1 MRDEMGQWPDMIDGE
16 NPEQTGDTASEAS
29 DDAQGSGDQMQGD
42 PVQADPVQ
50 ADPVQAPLAHAPG
63 HAPPMR
69 TLLKQFSEEF
79 TDDVEPL
86 IGPVQ
91 GVADTLGAASPDLCI
106 QAVLPDLRD
115 LLHHVRALTEK
126 VAEQQA
132 YVLIFG
138 PLKSG
143 KSTFMN
149 AICSAYVSE
158 VTSLPAYPCIVNVT
172 HDSEPSFTVTRYDG
186 RSETY
191 TEQGDVYDVVQQAH
205 SDLMATIRRIE
216 DDGDDFDP
224 AIHMPQAIRTIDV
237 HLPTGDLSES
247 GAVLV
252 DTPGLYSRMKFGYD
266 RLTRDF
272 RNAAACAIFIVKTDN
287 LFLEQVFDEFHE
299 LLDLFSRVFLIVNL
313 DTTKQDLD
321 PSGLLVPSLEHDD
334 PGRIIDA
341 FTDLS
346 MSAPLKAAAEAG
358 RLQIYPV
365 DLLGAASARIRGV
378 SDGDHVERAHGQDNF
393 DVLLGDLTDYL
404 NSSEYLRAFL
414 NDSLR
419 RAGSLLDDLD
429 ELTSHEVVGE
439 LSAEADALEKARQQT
454 VARREA
460 VARLAAVNW
469 TEQTKALHRFL
480 ATQADQ
486 QADEVKRITGHAL
499 VGAIEAW
506 FENDASLASLRDSEI
521 EPLLNSCRT
530 QFIHFLRGEMT
541 QQLPGMRDAVSVT
554 DGILDDAAALEIDL
568 GALARRAMEDTS
580 PGATLVPVKS
590 NLGGEQIPVRR
601 GFWDWL
607 LMRSKTS
614 VRRRLFGPAGDP
626 SRRIPAAMKSK
637 RLADAGRAAME
648 DMTAEQFEVLLKDAT
663 THLPEELVTSYVANL
678 TGPLT
683 QAVTAKDEQTA
694 AKLAEIE
701 TRLAEIQRILA
712 EFELL
717 AGHVERTVAAVN
729 VLKERFDFEDIDPD
743 AASEPAGALDEPAD
757 EPADAVEADQ
767 GNDDDD
773 FDDIYAPYLAAASAL
788 PDRMAG
794 LAEDDEDDQG
804 EEDEPTPNAD
814 AEPAEELPLDAAEP
828 VVEDTAEPI
837 DDSTPGAADASFDVD
852 QADADDPLAEDA
864 GEEAP
869 DDDAEELPLE
879 FDVDQADA
887 DDPLAEDAGEEAP
900 DDDAEELP
908 LDAAEPVTEDAGAD
922 VPADEDSTTE
932 QAPADAEAPTDD
944 QDVDAPAS
952 EPQWHATAPDP
963 ADEFDTVI
971 DVESTEGESD
981 PTDDDLDD
989 VAPL

>member
-1 MRDEMGQWPDMIDGE
+1 MRNEMGQWPDAIDEE
-16 NPEQTGDTASEAS
+16 NTEQTTDAAAVA
-29 DDAQGSGDQMQGD
+29 DDAADGVQEQGDQASATQGD
-42 PVQADPVQ
+42 
-50 ADPVQAPLAHAPG
+50 APN

-79 TDDVEPL
+79 TDDVAPL
-86 IGPVQ
+86 IGPLH
-91 GVADTLGAASPDLCI
+91 GVAETLAGASSDLCI
-106 QAVLPDLRD
+106 QVVLPELRD

-172 HDSEPSFTVTRYDG
+172 HDLTPAFTVTRYDG
-186 RSETY
+186 RSEVY
-191 TEQGDVYDVVQQAH
+191 TEQGDVYGVVQQAH

-321 PSGLLVPSLEHDD
+321 PSGRLVPSLESND

-346 MSAPLKAAAEAG
+346 MSAPLKDAAEAG

-365 DLLGAASARIRGV
+365 DLLGAASARIRGALAH
-378 SDGDHVERAHGQDNF
+378 DEAERAHGQDNF

-429 ELTSHEVVGE
+429 ELTNHEAVAQ
-439 LSAEADALEKARQQT
+439 LSSEADALDKARLET
-454 VARREA
+454 IARREA
-460 VARLAAVNW
+460 VARLAAVDW
-469 TEQTKALHRFL
+469 TEQSKPLHRFL
-480 ATQADQ
+480 ATQASQ
-486 QADEVKRITGHAL
+486 QADDVRRITGHAL
-499 VGAIEAW
+499 VGAIETW
-506 FENDASLASLRDSEI
+506 LENDASLAALRDNEI

-541 QQLPGMRDAVSVT
+541 QQLPGMRDAISVT
-554 DGILDDAAALEIDL
+554 DSILRDASVLDIDL
-568 GALARRAMEDTS
+568 GALGRAAMEGAS

-590 NLGGEQIPVRR
+590 NLSGEQIPVRR

-626 SRRIPAAMKSK
+626 SRRIPAATKYK
-637 RLADAGRAAME
+637 RLADAGRTAME
-648 DMTAEQFEVLLKDAT
+648 DMTAEQFDVLLKDVT
-663 THLPEELVTSYVANL
+663 THLPEELVTSYVASFI
-678 TGPLT
+678 GPLT
-683 QAVTAKDEQTA
+683 QAVAAMDEQTT

-701 TRLAEIQRILA
+701 TRLAEIQRVLA
-712 EFELL
+712 EFDSLRE
-717 AGHVERTVAAVN
+717 HVELTVAAVN
-729 VLKERFDFEDIDPD
+729 VLKERFYFEDVDPD
-743 AASEPAGALDEPAD
+743 AANEPPSALDEPS
-757 EPADAVEADQ
+757 DAPGEAIAADQ
-767 GNDDDD
+767 GDDDD
-773 FDDIYAPYLAAASAL
+773 EFDDLYAPYIADASAL

-794 LAEDDEDDQG
+794 LAEDDEDDEG
-804 EEDEPTPNAD
+804 DEDEPAPGGDDVPAEDDEDDEGDQDEPAPGRDDAPAVDASATGQGPDDVAPPSDDQEAD
-814 AEPAEELPLDAAEP
+814 APAAEPA
-828 VVEDTAEPI
+828 
-837 DDSTPGAADASFDVD
+837 
-852 QADADDPLAEDA
+852 
-864 GEEAP
+864 
-869 DDDAEELPLE
+869 
-879 FDVDQADA
+879 
-887 DDPLAEDAGEEAP
+887 
-900 DDDAEELP
+900 
-908 LDAAEPVTEDAGAD
+908 
-922 VPADEDSTTE
+922 
-932 QAPADAEAPTDD
+932 
-944 QDVDAPAS
+944 
-952 EPQWHATAPDP
+952 WHAAAPDP
-963 ADEFDTVI
+963 AESPKPADEFGTVV
-971 DVESTEGESD
+971 DLEPAKGGTD
-981 PTDDDLDD
+981 PTDNDFDD
-989 VAPL
+989 VEPL